1 MVMQTFWLL
10 ICEIGLY
17 LNFLGLSLAKL
28 QNIIKW
34 AEKHV
39 SSLFRHWHK

>member
-1 MVMQTFWLL
+1 MVMQTFWLFVNMRNRSVL
-10 ICEIGLY
+10 E
-17 LNFLGLSLAKL
+17 FLGLSLAKV

-39 SSLFRHWHK
+39 SSLFRH